1 MSVIVGQGTIVT
13 DNKQLLTVI
22 VARHH
27 DGQTLN
33 APPVNKTQ
41 IPPTCNQ
48 ITSYITTITSDCG
61 FPVGDL
67 PKADSDMGFQ
77 VQQGNYEWW
86 LLFPHQWHT
95 KVSWD
100 SKHSGVTTEWMTYFW
115 EEHNSKSAVTLL
127 IHKLSLMIMERQ
139 RYFIGKH

>member
-61 FPVGDL
+61 FPVGDP

-77 VQQGNYEWW
+77 VQQGNYEW
-86 LLFPHQWHT
+86 
-95 KVSWD
+95 
-100 SKHSGVTTEWMTYFW
+100 
-115 EEHNSKSAVTLL
+115 
-127 IHKLSLMIMERQ
+127 
-139 RYFIGKH
+139 